1 MLKASKRKTI
11 IDTIKQKFQEYGSTP
26 PQSFVDDVKN
36 VNLEHTFLISYFDAD
51 WNLHLD
57 ESAFVDEIAIG
68 KIMLPN
74 LEILEGFGE
83 DIVVDGL
90 FNYVKKVYLKRIEKF
105 NEFTFQDLAKVD
117 FENKDN
123 IFGSSNPKKS
133 QKESFVQALYNNN
146 FFDADDCEEFGLG
159 SNNDN
164 KNIPF

>member
-1 MLKASKRKTI
+1 MLKASTRQTI

-36 VNLEHTFLISYFDAD
+36 VNLQNACLIAYFDID

-57 ESAFVDEIAIG
+57 EDVFVDEIAIG

-74 LEILEGFGE
+74 LEILEGFDE
-83 DIVVDGL
+83 NIVVDGL
-90 FNYVKKVYLKRIEKF
+90 FNYIKNGYLKNIEQF
-105 NEFTFQDLAKVD
+105 NELTFQDLSQID

-133 QKESFVQALYNNN
+133 QKESFVQALYNNH
-146 FFDADDCEEFGLG
+146 FFDADDCEEFGIG